1 MKLFRTLQIAGA
13 MLVAGY
19 TVNAVAHHSF
29 AAEFDADKPIT
40 IQGIVTKV
48 EWANPH
54 VWVFLN
60 VEDEETGE
68 VVNYGAELGPPH
80 QLQRRG
86 WRRNTLTIGTMIE
99 VDAYE
104 ARNGTPNVN
113 ARSITLTST
122 GGSPG
127 ETLGAASSQL
137 DQ

>member
-19 TVNAVAHHSF
+19 TAHAVAHHSF
-29 AAEFDADKPIT
+29 AAEFDADKPIKLE
-40 IQGIVTKV
+40 GIVTKV

-86 WRRNTLTIGTMIE
+86 WRRNTLTIGTQIE

-113 ARSITLTST
+113 ARSITLSST
-122 GGSPG
+122 GDSPG